1 MLTGEEA
8 EPDRRPVK
16 CMTRQLL
23 IALVLVGLVGLA
35 LGGAFVHLA
44 RGKRPA
50 LLSRRDP
57 AFV

>member
-1 MLTGEEA
+1 
-8 EPDRRPVK
+8 
-16 CMTRQLL
+16 MTRQLL